1 MTHFFFGFLFDVF
14 LKIQEINKLIYGR
27 SKVAQGGSCLDII
40 TLLSHNV
47 MSLSFVAYLIG
58 DIFYPLSF
66 TIIAFITILEGT
78 EGEMGGGVIHPFP
91 TWPYKKIK
99 KA

>member
-27 SKVAQGGSCLDII
+27 SKAAQGGSCLDII

-47 MSLSFVAYLIG
+47 MSSSFVAYLIG
-58 DIFYPLSF
+58 DIFYLLSF
-66 TIIAFITILEGT
+66 T
-78 EGEMGGGVIHPFP
+78 
-91 TWPYKKIK
+91 
-99 KA
+99 